1 MKIFNFLKKTKEV
14 VVSVEGPATKL
25 FFSHY
30 AGRDQKCFN
39 FIKTLQNNV
48 PIVEMPEHKVFIRIN
63 RTILD
68 NNYIHFFVDFKNN
81 KSYLEL
87 ISDCSCESC
96 DRKLMSYWKFFMK
109 ENKEYFNPVIIC
121 LSPND
126 SFTQDYDI
134 RRNSFVFN
142 EMEGVPKNLT
152 SEEISLFLE
161 KEVQVIP
168 KG

>member
-30 AGRDQKCFN
+30 AGRDQECFS

-48 PIVEMPEHKVFIRIN
+48 PIVKIPEHKIFIQVKRA
-63 RTILD
+63 ILD
-68 NNYIHFFVDFKNN
+68 HCIHFFVDYKNN

-96 DRKLMSYWKFFMK
+96 DRKLKSYWKFFMK
-109 ENKEYFNPVIIC
+109 ENKEYFNPVLIC
-121 LSPND
+121 LSSPND
-126 SFTQDYDI
+126 NFTDYDI
-134 RRNSFVFN
+134 RRNSFIFN

-152 SEEISLFLE
+152 SEAISIFLE
-161 KEVQVIP
+161 KEAQVIP